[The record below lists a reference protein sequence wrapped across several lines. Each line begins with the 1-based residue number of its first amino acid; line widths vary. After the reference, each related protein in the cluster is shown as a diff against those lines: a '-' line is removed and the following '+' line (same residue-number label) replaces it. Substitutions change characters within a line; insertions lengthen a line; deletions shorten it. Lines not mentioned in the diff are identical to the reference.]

1 MKVSELKNLIESVI
15 SKEVRNKII
24 SESKEV
30 YHIKCEGVPLG
41 TFDTE
46 EAANEALPSY
56 KAKHDGELIIE
67 KGQYESNED
76 MLDKLDEMNDQLEET
91 DDIEM
96 NEWGGNQESP
106 YEGME
111 GVVEELKEKSQRLFE
126 KGKIDDQELY
136 EIENI
141 IDNNIEEY
149 WDASMDGGIDVNN
162 MFIQIVKDVAPHL
175 VKKKK
180 KEKNHMENTQ
190 PMEGNEFSG
199 ALKAAK
205 DAGEKK
211 FTVDGKEY
219 DVEECWTKQMEEE
232 LVGGQK
238 NLDKNHNGKIDGQ
251 DFKILKGKKE
261 EPKEEEECDECG
273 TEMVKESKKKKIRLK
288 ESELIKLINKMVTES
303 IPGLDA
309 VKNAHNADKETNQH
323 LSDVEKKMKDSASF
337 DGNDNPEFPKPIGKG
352 EKVARQNTEK
362 ENEFVEDNRGG
373 TLLNLDY
380 NTEPSQQFK
389 DRLKKALE
397 GDATTGNSQDYA
409 NVIKSDTGKNLAKQA
424 ERKKKKKDAEFNVSW
439 GHSWKSPE
447 EVKVVNESKFK
458 MSDVLNEEIKKMKD
472 MVSYNKKTQ

>member
-1 MKVSELKNLIESVI
+1 
-15 SKEVRNKII
+15 
-24 SESKEV
+24 
-30 YHIKCEGVPLG
+30 
-41 TFDTE
+41 
-46 EAANEALPSY
+46 
-56 KAKHDGELIIE
+56 
-67 KGQYESNED
+67 
-76 MLDKLDEMNDQLEET
+76 
-91 DDIEM
+91 
-96 NEWGGNQESP
+96 
-106 YEGME
+106 
-111 GVVEELKEKSQRLFE
+111 
-126 KGKIDDQELY
+126 
-136 EIENI
+136 
-141 IDNNIEEY
+141 
-149 WDASMDGGIDVNN
+149 
-162 MFIQIVKDVAPHL
+162 
-175 VKKKK
+175 
-180 KEKNHMENTQ
+180 
-190 PMEGNEFSG
+190 
-199 ALKAAK
+199 
-205 DAGEKK
+205 
-211 FTVDGKEY
+211 
-219 DVEECWTKQMEEE
+219 
-232 LVGGQK
+232 
-238 NLDKNHNGKIDGQ
+238 
-251 DFKILKGKKE
+251 
-261 EPKEEEECDECG
+261 
-273 TEMVKESKKKKIRLK
+273 MVKESKKKKIRLK

-309 VKNAHNADKETNQH
+309 VKGAHSADKETKQH

-472 MVSYNKKTQ
+472 MVNYNKKTQ

>member
-41 TFDTE
+41 TFDSE

-91 DDIEM
+91 ENM
-96 NEWGGNQESP
+96 ENQEP
-106 YEGME
+106 ID
-111 GVVEELKEKSQRLFE
+111 EK
-126 KGKIDDQELY
+126 
-136 EIENI
+136 
-141 IDNNIEEY
+141 
-149 WDASMDGGIDVNN
+149 
-162 MFIQIVKDVAPHL
+162 
-175 VKKKK
+175 
-180 KEKNHMENTQ
+180 
-190 PMEGNEFSG
+190 
-199 ALKAAK
+199 
-205 DAGEKK
+205 
-211 FTVDGKEY
+211 
-219 DVEECWTKQMEEE
+219 
-232 LVGGQK
+232 LVGKQK
-238 NLDKNHNGKIDGQ
+238 NIDKNDNGKIDAE
-251 DFKILKGKKE
+251 DFKMLKNKE
-261 EPKEEEECDECG
+261 EENDEMKEEEECDECG

-309 VKNAHNADKETNQH
+309 VKGAHSADKETKQH

-352 EKVARQNTEK
+352 EKVARENSDE
-362 ENEFVEDNRGG
+362 ENEFVEDTRGG
-373 TLLNLDY
+373 TPLDLDY
-380 NTEPSQQFK
+380 DSEPSKQFK

-397 GDATTGNSQDYA
+397 GDATTGNSQEYA
-409 NVIKSDTGKNLAKQA
+409 NVIKSDLGKKLAKQA
-424 ERKKKKKDAEFNVSW
+424 ERKDKKEDEKPMYNKDAQPT
-439 GHSWKSPE
+439 KS
-447 EVKVVNESKFK
+447 VNESKFK

-472 MVSYNKKTQ
+472 MVNYNKKTQ

>member
-41 TFDTE
+41 TFDSE

-91 DDIEM
+91 ENMENIEM
-96 NEWGGNQESP
+96 
-106 YEGME
+106 
-111 GVVEELKEKSQRLFE
+111 
-126 KGKIDDQELY
+126 
-136 EIENI
+136 
-141 IDNNIEEY
+141 
-149 WDASMDGGIDVNN
+149 
-162 MFIQIVKDVAPHL
+162 
-175 VKKKK
+175 
-180 KEKNHMENTQ
+180 Q
-190 PMEGNEFSG
+190 PEEGNAFTEK
-199 ALKAAK
+199 LKDTPK
-205 DAGEKK
+205 GEKFK
-211 FTVDGKEY
+211 LGDKTYTDTSDMDEEKEQCEECGDSEMKEGTCEKCGKEL
-219 DVEECWTKQMEEE
+219 C
-232 LVGGQK
+232 
-238 NLDKNHNGKIDGQ
+238 
-251 DFKILKGKKE
+251 
-261 EPKEEEECDECG
+261 ECG
-273 TEMVKESKKKKIRLK
+273 SNMYESKKKTIRLK

-323 LSDVEKKMKDSASF
+323 LSDVKKKMEGSSSF

-352 EKVARQNTEK
+352 EKVARKNTEE

-409 NVIKSDTGKNLAKQA
+409 NVIKSDTGKNLAKRA
-424 ERKKKKKDAEFNVSW
+424 ERKKKKEDTEFKVSW

-447 EVKVVNESKFK
+447 EVKVVNESTFK

-472 MVSYNKKTQ
+472 IVNYNKKTQ

>member
-91 DDIEM
+91 D
-96 NEWGGNQESP
+96 N
-106 YEGME
+106 
-111 GVVEELKEKSQRLFE
+111 
-126 KGKIDDQELY
+126 
-136 EIENI
+136 
-141 IDNNIEEY
+141 
-149 WDASMDGGIDVNN
+149 
-162 MFIQIVKDVAPHL
+162 
-175 VKKKK
+175 
-180 KEKNHMENTQ
+180 MENTQ

-199 ALKAAK
+199 ALRAAR
-205 DAGEKK
+205 DAGEKS
-211 FTVDGKEY
+211 FTVDGKQY
-219 DVEECWTKQMEEE
+219 DVEECWSKEMSEE
-232 LVGGQK
+232 K
-238 NLDKNHNGKIDGQ
+238 
-251 DFKILKGKKE
+251 
-261 EPKEEEECDECG
+261 EEECDECG
-273 TEMVKESKKKKIRLK
+273 GTEMKEGTCEKCGKELCECGSGMYESKKKKIRLK

-309 VKNAHNADKETNQH
+309 VKSAHSADKETEQH
-323 LSDVEKKMKDSASF
+323 LSDLKNKMGKLASF

-352 EKVARQNTEK
+352 EKVARQNTEE

-397 GDATTGNSQDYA
+397 GDVTTGNSQDYA
-409 NVIKSDTGKNLAKQA
+409 NAIKSDTGKNLAKQA
-424 ERKKKKKDAEFNVSW
+424 ERKKKKEDAEFNVSW

-447 EVKVVNESKFK
+447 EVKVVNESTFK

-472 MVSYNKKTQ
+472 MVNYNKKTQ

>member
-41 TFDTE
+41 TFDSE
-46 EAANEALPSY
+46 EAASEALPSY

-91 DDIEM
+91 
-96 NEWGGNQESP
+96 
-106 YEGME
+106 
-111 GVVEELKEKSQRLFE
+111 
-126 KGKIDDQELY
+126 
-136 EIENI
+136 EN
-141 IDNNIEEY
+141 
-149 WDASMDGGIDVNN
+149 
-162 MFIQIVKDVAPHL
+162 
-175 VKKKK
+175 
-180 KEKNHMENTQ
+180 MENTQ

-205 DAGEKK
+205 DAGDET

-219 DVEECWTKQMEEE
+219 NVEECWTKQMEEE

-309 VKNAHNADKETNQH
+309 VKNAHNADKETKQH

-352 EKVARQNTEK
+352 EKVARENSDE
-362 ENEFVEDNRGG
+362 ENEFVEDTRGG
-373 TLLNLDY
+373 TPLDLDY
-380 NTEPSQQFK
+380 DSEPSKQFK

-397 GDATTGNSQDYA
+397 LL
-409 NVIKSDTGKNLAKQA
+409 VIHKNMQML
-424 ERKKKKKDAEFNVSW
+424 
-439 GHSWKSPE
+439 
-447 EVKVVNESKFK
+447 
-458 MSDVLNEEIKKMKD
+458 
-472 MVSYNKKTQ
+472 

>member
-46 EAANEALPSY
+46 EAANEALPHY
-56 KAKHDGELIIE
+56 KSKHDGELIIE

-91 DDIEM
+91 D
-96 NEWGGNQESP
+96 N
-106 YEGME
+106 
-111 GVVEELKEKSQRLFE
+111 
-126 KGKIDDQELY
+126 
-136 EIENI
+136 
-141 IDNNIEEY
+141 
-149 WDASMDGGIDVNN
+149 
-162 MFIQIVKDVAPHL
+162 
-175 VKKKK
+175 
-180 KEKNHMENTQ
+180 MENTQ

-205 DAGEKK
+205 DAGEKT

-219 DVEECWTKQMEEE
+219 EVEECWTKQMEEE

-238 NLDKNHNGKIDGQ
+238 KLDKNHNGKIDAQ
-251 DFKILKGKKE
+251 DFKILKGQKE
-261 EPKEEEECDECG
+261 ETKEEEECDECG
-273 TEMVKESKKKKIRLK
+273 DMKESTCEKCGKEICECGSNMNESKKKKIRLK
-288 ESELIKLINKMVTES
+288 ESELIQLINKMVNES

-309 VKNAHNADKETNQH
+309 VKNAHSADKETKQH

-352 EKVARQNTEK
+352 EKVARKNTEE
-362 ENEFVEDNRGG
+362 ENEYVEDTRGG
-373 TLLNLDY
+373 TPLDLDY
-380 NTEPSQQFK
+380 DSEPSKQFK

-397 GDATTGNSQDYA
+397 GDATTGNSQEYA
-409 NVIKSDTGKNLAKQA
+409 NVIKSDLGKNLAKQA
-424 ERKKKKKDAEFNVSW
+424 ERKDKKEDEKPMYNKDAQPT
-439 GHSWKSPE
+439 KS
-447 EVKVVNESKFK
+447 VNESTFK
-458 MSDVLNEEIKKMKD
+458 MSSVLEEEIKKMKD
-472 MVSYNKKTQ
+472 MVTYNKKTQ

>member
-41 TFDTE
+41 TFDSE

-91 DDIEM
+91 ENM
-96 NEWGGNQESP
+96 ENQEP
-106 YEGME
+106 ID
-111 GVVEELKEKSQRLFE
+111 EK
-126 KGKIDDQELY
+126 
-136 EIENI
+136 
-141 IDNNIEEY
+141 
-149 WDASMDGGIDVNN
+149 
-162 MFIQIVKDVAPHL
+162 
-175 VKKKK
+175 
-180 KEKNHMENTQ
+180 
-190 PMEGNEFSG
+190 
-199 ALKAAK
+199 
-205 DAGEKK
+205 
-211 FTVDGKEY
+211 
-219 DVEECWTKQMEEE
+219 
-232 LVGGQK
+232 LVGKQK
-238 NLDKNHNGKIDGQ
+238 NIDKNDNGKIDAE
-251 DFKILKGKKE
+251 DFKMLKNKE
-261 EPKEEEECDECG
+261 EESDEMKEEEECDECG

-309 VKNAHNADKETNQH
+309 VKGAHSADKETKQH

-472 MVSYNKKTQ
+472 IVNYNKKTQ

>member
-41 TFDTE
+41 TFDSE
-46 EAANEALPSY
+46 EEANEALPSY

-91 DDIEM
+91 DD
-96 NEWGGNQESP
+96 
-106 YEGME
+106 
-111 GVVEELKEKSQRLFE
+111 
-126 KGKIDDQELY
+126 
-136 EIENI
+136 
-141 IDNNIEEY
+141 
-149 WDASMDGGIDVNN
+149 
-162 MFIQIVKDVAPHL
+162 
-175 VKKKK
+175 
-180 KEKNHMENTQ
+180 MENTQ

-205 DAGEKK
+205 DAGEEK

-219 DVEECWTKQMEEE
+219 DVEECWSKEMSEE
-232 LVGGQK
+232 K
-238 NLDKNHNGKIDGQ
+238 
-251 DFKILKGKKE
+251 
-261 EPKEEEECDECG
+261 EEECDECG
-273 TEMVKESKKKKIRLK
+273 DTEMKEGTCEKCGKELCECGSGMYESKKKKIRLK
-288 ESELIKLINKMVTES
+288 ESELIQLINKMVTES

-309 VKNAHNADKETNQH
+309 VKGAHNADKETKQH

-352 EKVARQNTEK
+352 EKVARENSDE
-362 ENEFVEDNRGG
+362 ENEFVEDTRGG
-373 TLLNLDY
+373 TPLDLDY
-380 NTEPSQQFK
+380 DSEPSKQFK

-397 GDATTGNSQDYA
+397 GDATTGNSQEYA
-409 NVIKSDTGKNLAKQA
+409 NVIKSDLGKNLAKQA
-424 ERKKKKKDAEFNVSW
+424 ERKDKKEDEKPMYNKDAQPT
-439 GHSWKSPE
+439 KS
-447 EVKVVNESKFK
+447 VNESTFK

-472 MVSYNKKTQ
+472 MVNYNKKTQ

>member
-30 YHIKCEGVPLG
+30 YHIKCEGIPLG
-41 TFDTE
+41 TYESQEDAENDMEKFKKE
-46 EAANEALPSY
+46 NPG
-56 KAKHDGELIIE
+56 KELIIE
-67 KGQYESNED
+67 KGVYESHDD
-76 MLDKLDEMNDQLEET
+76 MIDKMDEMNDQLEET
-91 DDIEM
+91 EDTEM
-96 NEWGGNQESP
+96 NEMLDTNEDP
-106 YEGME
+106 YEDMDS
-111 GVVEELKEKSQRLFE
+111 VVSELKEKTHRLFK
-126 KGKIDDQELY
+126 KGKITEDELY

-149 WDASMDGGIDVNN
+149 WDFSRNGSDVKN
-162 MFIQIVKDVAPHL
+162 MFAHIVKDVAPHL
-175 VKKKK
+175 VKK

-205 DAGEKK
+205 DAGEEK

-219 DVEECWTKQMEEE
+219 DVEECWSKEMSEE
-232 LVGGQK
+232 K
-238 NLDKNHNGKIDGQ
+238 
-251 DFKILKGKKE
+251 
-261 EPKEEEECDECG
+261 EEECDECG
-273 TEMVKESKKKKIRLK
+273 DTEMKEGTCEKCGKELCECGSGMYESKKKKIRLK
-288 ESELIKLINKMVTES
+288 ESELIQLINKMVTES

-309 VKNAHNADKETNQH
+309 VKSAHSADKETKQH

-352 EKVARQNTEK
+352 EKVARQNTEE

-397 GDATTGNSQDYA
+397 GDVTTGNSQDYV
-409 NVIKSDTGKNLAKQA
+409 NTIKSDTGKNLAKQA
-424 ERKKKKKDAEFNVSW
+424 ERKKKKEDAEFNVSW

-447 EVKVVNESKFK
+447 EVKVVNESTFK

-472 MVSYNKKTQ
+472 MVNYNKKTQ

>member
-41 TFDTE
+41 TFDSE
-46 EAANEALPSY
+46 EAASEALPSY

-91 DDIEM
+91 
-96 NEWGGNQESP
+96 
-106 YEGME
+106 
-111 GVVEELKEKSQRLFE
+111 
-126 KGKIDDQELY
+126 
-136 EIENI
+136 EN
-141 IDNNIEEY
+141 
-149 WDASMDGGIDVNN
+149 
-162 MFIQIVKDVAPHL
+162 
-175 VKKKK
+175 
-180 KEKNHMENTQ
+180 MENTQ

-205 DAGEKK
+205 DAGDET

-219 DVEECWTKQMEEE
+219 NVEECWTKQMEEE

-472 MVSYNKKTQ
+472 MVNYNKKTQ

>member
-41 TFDTE
+41 TFDSE

-91 DDIEM
+91 ENM
-96 NEWGGNQESP
+96 ENQEP
-106 YEGME
+106 ID
-111 GVVEELKEKSQRLFE
+111 EK
-126 KGKIDDQELY
+126 
-136 EIENI
+136 
-141 IDNNIEEY
+141 
-149 WDASMDGGIDVNN
+149 
-162 MFIQIVKDVAPHL
+162 
-175 VKKKK
+175 
-180 KEKNHMENTQ
+180 
-190 PMEGNEFSG
+190 
-199 ALKAAK
+199 
-205 DAGEKK
+205 
-211 FTVDGKEY
+211 
-219 DVEECWTKQMEEE
+219 
-232 LVGGQK
+232 LVGKQK
-238 NLDKNHNGKIDGQ
+238 NIDKNDNGKIDAE
-251 DFKILKGKKE
+251 DFKMLKNKE
-261 EPKEEEECDECG
+261 EENDEMKEEEECDECG

-309 VKNAHNADKETNQH
+309 VKGAHSADKETKQH

-352 EKVARQNTEK
+352 EKVARENSDE
-362 ENEFVEDNRGG
+362 ENEFVEDTRGG
-373 TLLNLDY
+373 TPLDLDY
-380 NTEPSQQFK
+380 DSEPSKQFK

-397 GDATTGNSQDYA
+397 GDATTGNSQEYA
-409 NVIKSDTGKNLAKQA
+409 NVIKSDLGKNLAKQA
-424 ERKKKKKDAEFNVSW
+424 ERKDKKEDEKPMYNKDAQPT
-439 GHSWKSPE
+439 KS
-447 EVKVVNESKFK
+447 VNESKFK